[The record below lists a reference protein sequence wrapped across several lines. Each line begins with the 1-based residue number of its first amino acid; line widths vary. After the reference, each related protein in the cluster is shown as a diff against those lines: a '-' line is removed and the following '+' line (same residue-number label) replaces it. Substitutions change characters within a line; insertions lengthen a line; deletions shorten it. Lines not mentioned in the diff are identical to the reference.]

1 MNIVFIVSMIDPVSV
16 LNRELFSA
24 RLETRLRELDRDL
37 MKALFSAKLEARP
50 SESEIAL
57 AKPLI

>member
-1 MNIVFIVSMIDPVSV
+1 MIDPANV

-24 RLETRLRELDRDL
+24 RFETRLRELDRDL
-37 MKALFSAKLEARP
+37 MKALFSAKLEDRP

-57 AKPLI
+57 ARPLN